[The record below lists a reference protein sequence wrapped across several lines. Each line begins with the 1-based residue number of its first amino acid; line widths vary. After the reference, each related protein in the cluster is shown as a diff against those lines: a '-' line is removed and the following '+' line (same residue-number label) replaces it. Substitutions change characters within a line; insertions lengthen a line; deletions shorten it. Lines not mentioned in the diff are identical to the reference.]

1 MLAHYDGGAAW
12 LARRCLCLPQ
22 HRARAMPCAA
32 EWMAENLYA
41 DPTYAWALH
50 LHWAAHAPPHPEL
63 TNLSQ
68 GWFAVGRLGKGD
80 KSGYLNKY
88 YAPDDCLLFKRSN
101 WQAACP
107 EAASHV
113 APFDAWDYVDH
124 ERLFNDSRRG
134 PFGTA
139 YSHWGGRARIWP
151 ELALPPSTHGGWLHT
166 RVAARNATPDQPLT
180 QLEAQLSGC
189 DVELPKPRWW

>member
-1 MLAHYDGGAAW
+1 MACCCPWA
-12 LARRCLCLPQ
+12 CCPQ
-22 HRARAMPCAA
+22 VQAQ
-32 EWMAENLYA
+32 
-41 DPTYAWALH
+41 
-50 LHWAAHAPPHPEL
+50 APEQEQVPHPL
-63 TNLSQ
+63 T
-68 GWFAVGRLGKGD
+68 
-80 KSGYLNKY
+80 
-88 YAPDDCLLFKRSN
+88 
-101 WQAACP
+101 QAACP

-113 APFDAWDYVDH
+113 APFNAWDYVDH

>member
-1 MLAHYDGGAAW
+1 MRRSRPFCAAGG
-12 LARRCLCLPQ
+12 Q
-22 HRARAMPCAA
+22 HRRRRAR
-32 EWMAENLYA
+32 
-41 DPTYAWALH
+41 D
-50 LHWAAHAPPHPEL
+50 AHAALDLLDQGEL
-63 TNLSQ
+63 LCYAAARDAL
-68 GWFAVGRLGKGD
+68 GFAVGRLGKGD